1 MILREDGE
9 VVDPHIQVHI
19 PNLPQQ
25 QGVAD
30 CGVYAIAYAFHA
42 ARRDSLEDIEF
53 EQDKNAAALSRCL
66 TMQKLTPFPHSQRR
80 VRVSPYPWFPY
91 TEMPESLDNMI
102 NVMVVRNGTTW
113 LVLD

>member
-30 CGVYAIAYAFHA
+30 CGVYAIAYGSFHVKSTQGKTDLF
-42 ARRDSLEDIEF
+42 RF
-53 EQDKNAAALSRCL
+53 
-66 TMQKLTPFPHSQRR
+66 
-80 VRVSPYPWFPY
+80 
-91 TEMPESLDNMI
+91 
-102 NVMVVRNGTTW
+102 
-113 LVLD
+113 

>member
-9 VVDPHIQVHI
+9 VVDPDVQVHI

-42 ARRDSLEDIEF
+42 ARRDSLEDIGF
-53 EQDKNAAALSRCL
+53 EQDNTHKGV
-66 TMQKLTPFPHSQRR
+66 F
-80 VRVSPYPWFPY
+80 VSHRTHGFH
-91 TEMPESLDNMI
+91 T
-102 NVMVVRNGTTW
+102 RK
-113 LVLD
+113 

>member
-1 MILREDGE
+1 MHCKKGKVVLLNLHDLWEAFHFFAVSAIATIYKLMILREDGE

-30 CGVYAIAYAFHA
+30 CGVHAIAYAFHA

-53 EQDKNAAALSRCL
+53 EQDKNAAALS
-66 TMQKLTPFPHSQRR
+66 
-80 VRVSPYPWFPY
+80 
-91 TEMPESLDNMI
+91 
-102 NVMVVRNGTTW
+102 
-113 LVLD
+113 